1 MALSSS
7 AIKEVLAKENIEFKK
22 LYETHR
28 SYDERLSLLNKRP
41 FLSATEEMEIMEL
54 KKKKL
59 ILKDQMQVMMA
70 DYERRNVS

>member
-22 LYETHR
+22 LYETHK
-28 SYDERLSLLNKRP
+28 SYEKRLDQLIRRP
-41 FLSATEEMEIMEL
+41 YLSTAEEMEISEL

-59 ILKDQMQVMMA
+59 ILKDQMLVMMEQ
-70 DYERRNVS
+70 YGREHIS